1 MKSLFKVWKPRRL
14 VAGFVVWFFLFEAVS
29 ALSFEISGNYKNLLS
44 ASKTQLK
51 EDYNLDLNRLR
62 LQIKSQLSENL
73 SADLQY
79 DIEAYLGSLL
89 KTSTFTA
96 FKNYRPPTKFDLI
109 STLLDSENLY
119 VRQKLYRFYFTC
131 ALPLGDLK
139 IGRQKIPWGVGR
151 VWNATDPFNPVDF
164 VNLERE
170 ERVGVDGI
178 SLDIPLSAL
187 AGLNLV
193 YVEGKSNRSMG
204 GRLRTNIEGTD
215 YSVLGAKLGSDYL
228 LGFDFAGQIRGA
240 GVRGEFAYTKAQA
253 EADYL
258 RLVLSCDYTFPSSLY
273 FLTEFYYNGQH
284 YGFLGLTYDI
294 FSLLKG
300 GIYFMYNMDDG
311 SNFVNPF
318 LDYSLSENSSWV
330 IGSHILSGKTGSEF
344 GAFSNV
350 YYAQIKWF
358 F

>member
-1 MKSLFKVWKPRRL
+1 MSNL
-14 VAGFVVWFFLFEAVS
+14 VLIIGFLLILGSFANALTFDIAGS
-29 ALSFEISGNYKNLLS
+29 YKNLLS
-44 ASKTQLK
+44 ASRTLQD
-51 EDYNLDLNRLR
+51 EAYNLDLNRLR
-62 LQIKSQLSENL
+62 LQVKSTFSENF
-73 SADLQY
+73 SSEIQY

-89 KTSTFTA
+89 KTNTFTI
-96 FKNYRPPTKFDLI
+96 FKNYRPPTKFDLT

-151 VWNATDPFNPVDF
+151 VWNATDPFNPIDF

-193 YVEGKSNRSMG
+193 YVEGKSNQSMG

-215 YSVLGAKLGSDYL
+215 YSVMGAKLGSDYL
-228 LGFDFAGQIRGA
+228 LGFDFAGQVRGA
-240 GVRGEFAYTKAQA
+240 GIRGEFAYTRAQA
-253 EADYL
+253 EADYS
-258 RLVLSCDYTFPSSLY
+258 RLVLSYDYTFPNSLY

-284 YGFLGLTYDI
+284 HGFLGLTYDI
-294 FSLLKG
+294 SSLLKG
-300 GIYFMYNMDDG
+300 GTYFIYNMDDG

-318 LDYSLSENSSWV
+318 LDYSLTENSSC
-330 IGSHILSGKTGSEF
+330 ITGAYLLNGKAGSEF
-344 GAFSNV
+344 GAFSNT
-350 YYAQIKWF
+350 YYVQVRWF